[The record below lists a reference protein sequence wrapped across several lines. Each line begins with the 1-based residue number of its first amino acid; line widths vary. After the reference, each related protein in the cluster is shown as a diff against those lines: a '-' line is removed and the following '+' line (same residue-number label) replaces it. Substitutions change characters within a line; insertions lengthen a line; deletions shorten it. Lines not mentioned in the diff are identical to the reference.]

1 MAIKTMTAG
10 MAETLE
16 GMLYAAMR
24 FGHFSRA
31 EILEHAMVEA
41 GWTIEEIKT
50 IEQRAADDAKGAEAE
65 WNGEK

>member
-1 MAIKTMTAG
+1 
-10 MAETLE
+10 
-16 GMLYAAMR
+16 MLYAAMR

-41 GWTIEEIKT
+41 GWTTEEIKA